1 MSPLPRPPAWTP
13 PSEFDEYKLVKQL
26 GRGRTGV
33 VHVAHDTLLDRHVAV
48 KFIPALDETLLAR
61 FLNEA
66 RAAARI
72 QHPNVA
78 TLYRVGRIELHAYL
92 VWELVRGKS
101 LDQFEK
107 PVAPEIMLRIATDVV
122 RGLAAAHRR
131 GVLHRDIKPG
141 NIVVADGGEAKLVD
155 FGLAALLD
163 VPQTPED
170 ARAEDL
176 KSGEDSSAP
185 AEDGVVATPYFMSP
199 EAWRGEGLDARS
211 DLYSLGLVMYE
222 LLAGAGPFRHLM
234 VKELANETQREA
246 PRPLHAIAPTVPE
259 GFARVV
265 DRCLKLDR
273 NARYGNA
280 DELLSALDVIS
291 PTRGHAAVPE
301 GNPYRGLR
309 TYEAEHRALFFGRTR
324 PLQLAIERLRAEPL
338 LVVTGDSGVGKS
350 SLCAA
355 GVLPAIADGAL
366 EDGRRWIVGRTVPG
380 RTPLRNVSTLLAQLL
395 GLPVDEVTRTLEQ
408 EPRNLGRVV
417 RGALREELGLL
428 LYIDQMEEL
437 VTLESGDE
445 AARVSEALGA
455 LADGLPGARVIAT
468 ARSDFLSRLAGLPA
482 FAERLPPALL
492 LLGPMLEADIREA
505 IVGPASLKGATY
517 ESDDLVTSLVEST
530 LAAEGSLPLLQ
541 FTLAELWERRDRET
555 NTITAAA
562 LASVGGVSGA
572 LARHADAVLVSLSA
586 PERLVARQLLLRLVT
601 VDDTRARR
609 SDEELR
615 AVSPSAPV
623 VLEALVRG
631 RLLVASEAPEGA
643 TYEIA
648 HEALVRGWGTLA
660 HWLAEEAELRAARH
674 RLEHAAA
681 EWQRAGKQRDLLW
694 SGRQLAEL
702 DERALEGIASR
713 ERAFVAESRRAR
725 RTVRW
730 VRRGLVAAALLAVV
744 GTYAG
749 TRLVHRRD
757 VNRAVAA
764 ELTAADARLDAAHVA
779 MTSRA
784 AARTAAFAAWDR
796 KATADAERT
805 WKTMLDQTAVAR
817 VGLADAA
824 AALERALLRDADR
837 TDVRARYGDVLLE
850 RALLADDDGRREEYN
865 ELVARLAAYDAD
877 GARRARLAAPAHL
890 TLTVTPEARISAGG
904 FGPDEVGSHP
914 RSTSPFGVTDLSGNV
929 WEWVSSSLVSEQV
942 VARGGSYYFAGNTA
956 RVTNRELPEA
966 SYRDLTVGLRVC
978 ASSPAAIVE

>member
-1 MSPLPRPPAWTP
+1 
-13 PSEFDEYKLVKQL
+13 
-26 GRGRTGV
+26 
-33 VHVAHDTLLDRHVAV
+33 
-48 KFIPALDETLLAR
+48 
-61 FLNEA
+61 
-66 RAAARI
+66 
-72 QHPNVA
+72 
-78 TLYRVGRIELHAYL
+78 
-92 VWELVRGKS
+92 
-101 LDQFEK
+101 
-107 PVAPEIMLRIATDVV
+107 
-122 RGLAAAHRR
+122 
-131 GVLHRDIKPG
+131 
-141 NIVVADGGEAKLVD
+141 
-155 FGLAALLD
+155 
-163 VPQTPED
+163 
-170 ARAEDL
+170 
-176 KSGEDSSAP
+176 
-185 AEDGVVATPYFMSP
+185 
-199 EAWRGEGLDARS
+199 
-211 DLYSLGLVMYE
+211 
-222 LLAGAGPFRHLM
+222 
-234 VKELANETQREA
+234 
-246 PRPLHAIAPTVPE
+246 
-259 GFARVV
+259 
-265 DRCLKLDR
+265 
-273 NARYGNA
+273 
-280 DELLSALDVIS
+280 
-291 PTRGHAAVPE
+291 
-301 GNPYRGLR
+301 
-309 TYEAEHRALFFGRTR
+309 
-324 PLQLAIERLRAEPL
+324 
-338 LVVTGDSGVGKS
+338 
-350 SLCAA
+350 
-355 GVLPAIADGAL
+355 
-366 EDGRRWIVGRTVPG
+366 
-380 RTPLRNVSTLLAQLL
+380 
-395 GLPVDEVTRTLEQ
+395 
-408 EPRNLGRVV
+408 
-417 RGALREELGLL
+417 
-428 LYIDQMEEL
+428 
-437 VTLESGDE
+437 
-445 AARVSEALGA
+445 
-455 LADGLPGARVIAT
+455 
-468 ARSDFLSRLAGLPA
+468 
-482 FAERLPPALL
+482 
-492 LLGPMLEADIREA
+492 
-505 IVGPASLKGATY
+505 
-517 ESDDLVTSLVEST
+517 
-530 LAAEGSLPLLQ
+530 
-541 FTLAELWERRDRET
+541 
-555 NTITAAA
+555 
-562 LASVGGVSGA
+562 
-572 LARHADAVLVSLSA
+572 
-586 PERLVARQLLLRLVT
+586 
-601 VDDTRARR
+601 
-609 SDEELR
+609 
-615 AVSPSAPV
+615 
-623 VLEALVRG
+623 
-631 RLLVASEAPEGA
+631 
-643 TYEIA
+643 
-648 HEALVRGWGTLA
+648 
-660 HWLAEEAELRAARH
+660 
-674 RLEHAAA
+674 AA